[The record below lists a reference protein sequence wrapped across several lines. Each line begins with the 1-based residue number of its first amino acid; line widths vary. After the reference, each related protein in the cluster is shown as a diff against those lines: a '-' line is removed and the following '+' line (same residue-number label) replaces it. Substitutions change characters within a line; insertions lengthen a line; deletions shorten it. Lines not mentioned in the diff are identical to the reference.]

1 MNKYPNTFMSVI
13 IIFAGFISINSA
25 YLYKLSQVTAKVND
39 NIEKIE
45 IESLASSAKAI
56 YLPKKVCIIQVDE
69 NVPIPELRK
78 YLASCLHSHQNW
90 LELNSSMTVEDKK

>member
-1 MNKYPNTFMSVI
+1 MNKLLTGAMLSG
-13 IIFAGFISINSA
+13 IIFFVPFNVYQINS
-25 YLYKLSQVTAKVND
+25 LTKETTKMNE
-39 NIEKIE
+39 NIEKVE

-56 YLPKKVCIIQVDE
+56 YLPKKVCVIQVDE

-90 LELNSSMTVEDKK
+90 LELNSSKSVEDKN